1 METVNLKNGSSEVK
15 PLVAA
20 TMHSLNAVLEGSGD
34 ALNGMLAFYELVQ
47 KCKNPSHEI
56 WSDAQSTLLMSLS
69 LIDANGDVHSSIK
82 NVVLSAAQGDG
93 LELSLGSPYA

>member
-1 METVNLKNGSSEVK
+1 METVDLKNGSSEAG
-15 PLVAA
+15 PLVAV
-20 TMHSLNAVLEGSGD
+20 TMLSLNAVLEGNGD

-47 KCKNPSHEI
+47 KCKNPDHKI
-56 WSDAQSTLLMSLS
+56 WSEAQSTLLMGLS
-69 LIDANGDVHSSIK
+69 LLDANGDVHNSIK